1 LSLKQNELREQLREL
16 ASRRNQL
23 LEQKAG
29 ATLAKTAE
37 LDARIATIDGRSAQ
51 LEQQLFATN
60 DMINRWLTVDGQ
72 GIVVIPPPDAAAA
85 AAARRAAKDATR
97 NAVGFTVVA
106 LVAVYAIV
114 RSAGRLFR
122 GRRVPAIG
130 DNSAQL
136 AQLQQSI
143 DVIAV
148 EVERI
153 SEAQRYTSKILSER
167 GIAAGPPNSLR

>member
-1 LSLKQNELREQLREL
+1 MQQAQSGQPAPATSAANQAAMLSIKQNELREQLREL
-16 ASRRNQL
+16 SMRRNQL

-60 DMINRWLTVDGQ
+60 DMINRGLTVDGQ
-72 GIVVIPPPDAAAA
+72 SVVVIPPSD

-106 LVAVYAIV
+106 LVAV
-114 RSAGRLFR
+114 
-122 GRRVPAIG
+122 
-130 DNSAQL
+130 
-136 AQLQQSI
+136 
-143 DVIAV
+143 
-148 EVERI
+148 
-153 SEAQRYTSKILSER
+153 
-167 GIAAGPPNSLR
+167 